1 MGMAGDHPF
10 TIKIEQDPESERRF
24 LWIIFEGARLRERSP
39 HSYATI
45 RHAKADAERFM
56 QRLIT
61 IWQSN
66 K

>member
-1 MGMAGDHPF
+1 MAGDHPF
-10 TIKIEQDPESERRF
+10 TIKIEQDAERERRY
-24 LWIIFEGARLRERSP
+24 LWIIYEGARLRERSS